1 VAPESR
7 SCLGH
12 ADQGVRASP
21 CAGAADE
28 RAVATTS
35 QRRVRQAAWRCTC
48 SATAAPR
55 IRSLGPAHNVAG
67 SGRQAHPGSACSPGT
82 DRLPPWWAAHRFD
95 HWPITDR
102 SRGQRLVHPSITRHS
117 PAPQPPG
124 GSTKYRQATQRPWR
138 AAAPSTR
145 KGNRLCHAEIHL
157 VRQPREPVNPGK
169 NTQSETLPQCRD
181 DASQPKRVMG
191 TGAAWARTP
200 ARHTRLGPS
209 PAPAQD
215 PGRHAER
222 GSAVLR
228 RPPQGQAGTP
238 HWRPV
243 RDPGR
248 SASGPPSARDAPAPG
263 ATRHGKPAA
272 DLMEGWLALLRTP
285 SGAHQTSAV
294 HDGRARPPASVDQR

>member
-1 VAPESR
+1 VHARLLARPRLLAPPAEFYGWRQWGVAPESR

-181 DASQPKRVMG
+181 DASQPKRV
-191 TGAAWARTP
+191 ASRKLVSQTP
-200 ARHTRLGPS
+200 ASSVRLTRLG
-209 PAPAQD
+209 APF
-215 PGRHAER
+215 R
-222 GSAVLR
+222 LR
-228 RPPQGQAGTP
+228 L
-238 HWRPV
+238 
-243 RDPGR
+243 
-248 SASGPPSARDAPAPG
+248 ARW
-263 ATRHGKPAA
+263 
-272 DLMEGWLALLRTP
+272 M
-285 SGAHQTSAV
+285 
-294 HDGRARPPASVDQR
+294 